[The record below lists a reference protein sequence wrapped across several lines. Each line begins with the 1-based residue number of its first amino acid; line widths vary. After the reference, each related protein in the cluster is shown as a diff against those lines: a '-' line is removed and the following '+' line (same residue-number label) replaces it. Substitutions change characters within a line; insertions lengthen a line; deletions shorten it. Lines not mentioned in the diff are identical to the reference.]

1 MKIPRILRDF
11 EYTKQNHYPKDHPL
25 ESKITQY
32 AKAMYCY
39 ESNRIYQKIQRLV
52 SVFIVA
58 LQTISLISLLVHHQ
72 ECSVFGTLLVLITA
86 YIVTDFINGL
96 VHMYMDNNTNYS
108 SIVGPFVAA
117 FHLHHAHAVYQEK
130 HPLQV
135 YFYESGTKFWLLI
148 YLIIIVSLQLLG
160 QINTTL
166 LIGLVAFSIFSS
178 LAEVSHYWCHNATKK
193 NKIILWLQNHHILLS
208 KQHHLPHHHSD
219 NIQYAFLNGVS
230 DPLLNIIARTLFNGY
245 KTNADKHAKIY
256 RKENAYK
263 LTGNA
268 KTPPRKTKNAQYIQT
283 KSI

>member
-1 MKIPRILRDF
+1 MYNPPSKED
-11 EYTKQNHYPKDHPL
+11 PL
-25 ESKITQY
+25 DSKIVDY
-32 AKAMYCY
+32 AHAMDSYQ
-39 ESNRIYQKIQRLV
+39 NNGIYQKIQRLV

-58 LQTISLISLLVHHQ
+58 LQSISLISLLTHHR

-135 YFYESGTKFWLLI
+135 YFFESGTKFWLLM
-148 YLIIIVSLQLLG
+148 YLILVVSLQLLG

-166 LIGLVAFSIFSS
+166 LTGLVGFGIFSS

-193 NKIILWLQNHHILLS
+193 NTVILWLQKHRILLS
-208 KQHHLPHHHSD
+208 KKHHLPHHHSD
-219 NIQYAFLNGVS
+219 NTQYAFLNGVS
-230 DPLLNIIARTLFNGY
+230 DPLLNIIARSLFDGY
-245 KTNADKHAKIY
+245 KTNADRHAKIY
-256 RKENAYK
+256 RKEQADK
-263 LTGNA
+263 LISTA
-268 KTPPRKTKNAQYIQT
+268 KNTP
-283 KSI
+283 